1 MVVKR
6 QLHEF
11 QVRTAN
17 RLRQRHGRKLVIRV
31 VSDGNA
37 ATKLRDEDVNK
48 TEPDASATQ
57 PPVKPSRRRNKF
69 WQWWLLWLSVI
80 FGLGGTA
87 LAAFFLLA
95 TIPPQVNCKNI
106 SPLAP
111 EMDRLVCAQQAAQTG
126 KLEPLVEAMKFVK
139 SLSPDNPVYPE
150 ATRMMGEWSRSL
162 LAIARQK
169 IDQGDLKGA
178 LAIARQVPS
187 SSPLYPEVQAAMKQ
201 WQGDWQQGQD
211 ITKKFLATIKEQKWF
226 EASLQ
231 IQALSRLDSHYWDQ
245 KQLDKLIDRMAQEKK
260 AWQQLEEAQ
269 KFAEAKTPEG
279 FAPAIALAGK
289 VDPNTY
295 AKSKAKAEIN
305 RWSQELLKITAQH
318 LEKEEFDGAITAAQ
332 LIPPEASVY
341 KEAQDWIQ
349 LSRSYAV
356 AQENKILSFLEA
368 QAALRQI
375 SPKSPLR
382 QQARATEALWQSNLQ
397 DRLQMQFAE
406 TIASFDQ
413 PLTFQLA
420 INQAE
425 AIAPK
430 RPGRIEAQT
439 QIAHWRKQIQQI
451 QDRIALAR
459 SKQLATPGT
468 LESLRAAVEEGSR
481 IKLGQPLRIEAQT
494 YIAQWTKAIQTM
506 EDRPI
511 LDLAKGLAQQG
522 NLKAAV
528 AAASKIAPGRALY
541 SEAQASLSDWV
552 AQIQISEDTP
562 ILNEATALA
571 ADGRLTAAI
580 NKASR
585 IRYGRALYRE
595 AQGAIARWA
604 SEREAI
610 LAERRKA
617 AELQQS
623 FEGTSSESQSDN
635 SQPESQSEENY

>member
-17 RLRQRHGRKLVIRV
+17 RLRQRQGRKLVIRV
-31 VSDGNA
+31 VSNA
-37 ATKLRDEDVNK
+37 SASATKLRDEDAEQ
-48 TEPDASATQ
+48 TEAPASAMQ
-57 PPVKPSRRRNKF
+57 PPLTPLKRRNKF
-69 WQWWLLWLSVI
+69 SRWWLLWLSII

-95 TIPPQVNCKNI
+95 TIPPQVNCKNM

-111 EMDRLVCAQQAAQTG
+111 EMDRLTCAQQAAQSG
-126 KLEPLVEAMKFVK
+126 KLEQLVEAMKFVK

-150 ATRMMGEWSRSL
+150 ATRLMEDWSRSL
-162 LAIARQK
+162 LAIARQR

-178 LAIARQVPS
+178 IAIARQIPS

-201 WQGDWQQGQD
+201 WQGDWRQGQE
-211 ITKKFLATIKEQKWF
+211 ITKKFLATLKEQKWF

-231 IQALSRLDSHYWDQ
+231 IQALSRLDNRYWDQ
-245 KQLDKLIDRMAQEKK
+245 KQLDKLIDRMSQEKK

-269 KFAEAKTPEG
+269 TFAEAKTPEG
-279 FAPAIALAGK
+279 YAPAIALAGK
-289 VDPNTY
+289 VNPNTY
-295 AKSKAKAEIN
+295 VKSKAKAEIN
-305 RWSQELLKITAQH
+305 LWSQELLKITAEH
-318 LEKEEFDGAITAAQ
+318 FEKEEFDRAITAAQ
-332 LIPPEASVY
+332 LIPPKTSVY

-382 QQARATEALWQSNLQ
+382 QQARVTEALWQSNLQ

-413 PLTFQLA
+413 PLAFEFA
-420 INQAE
+420 ISQAQ

-522 NLKAAV
+522 NLQAAV

-552 AQIQISEDTP
+552 TQIQIAEDTP
-562 ILNEATALA
+562 ILNEANALA
-571 ADGRLTAAI
+571 ANGRLTAAI

-610 LAERRKA
+610 LIERQKA

-623 FEGTSSESQSDN
+623 IEDSSSESQTN
-635 SQPESQSEENY
+635 SEPEGNY

>member
-1 MVVKR
+1 MKR

-11 QVRTAN
+11 QVRAVN

-31 VSDGNA
+31 VSDANA
-37 ATKLRDEDVNK
+37 SATPLRDDDVDK
-48 TEPDASATQ
+48 TEAASATQ
-57 PPVKPSRRRNKF
+57 PPLTPLRGQNKF
-69 WQWWLLWLSVI
+69 WRWWLLWLSVI
-80 FGLGGTA
+80 FGLGGTV

-111 EMDRLVCAQQAAQTG
+111 EMEQLACAAQAAQSG
-126 KLEPLVEAMKFVK
+126 KLEQLEEAMKFVK
-139 SLSPDNPVYPE
+139 SLPPDNPVYPE

-178 LAIARQVPS
+178 IAIARQIPS
-187 SSPLYPEVQAAMKQ
+187 GSPLYPEVQVAMKQ

-211 ITKKFLATIKEQKWF
+211 ITQKFLATLKEQKWF

-245 KQLDKLIDRMAQEKK
+245 KQLDKLIERMTQEKK

-289 VDPNTY
+289 VNPNTY
-295 AKSKAKAEIN
+295 AKPKAKAEIN
-305 RWSQELLKITAQH
+305 RWSLDLLKITAQH
-318 LEKEEFDGAITAAQ
+318 LEKEDFDGAITAAK

-341 KEAQDWIQ
+341 NEAQDWIQ

-368 QAALRQI
+368 QAAVRQI

-382 QQARATEALWQSNLQ
+382 QQARVTEALWQSNLH

-420 INQAE
+420 ISQAE

-451 QDRIALAR
+451 QDRIALSKA
-459 SKQLATPGT
+459 KQLATPGT
-468 LESLRAAVEEGSR
+468 LESLRAAVEEGSQ

-494 YIAQWTKAIQTM
+494 YIAQWTKTIQTM
-506 EDRPI
+506 EDRPT
-511 LDLAKGLAQQG
+511 LDLARGLAQQG

-528 AAASKIAPGRALY
+528 AAASKIAPRRALY
-541 SEAQASLSDWV
+541 SEAQAALSDWV
-552 AQIQISEDTP
+552 AQIQIAEDTP

-571 ADGRLTAAI
+571 AEGRLTAAI
-580 NKASR
+580 NKASG
-585 IRYGRALYRE
+585 IRYDRALYRE

-604 SEREAI
+604 SEREAL
-610 LAERRKA
+610 LAERQKA

-623 FEGTSSESQSDN
+623 VEETSSESQSN
-635 SQPESQSEENY
+635 SQSEGNN